1 MNIQLI
7 LEHTYST
14 VSDAR
19 YWVDKLGDGYMIT
32 NTQTGRW
39 QIVKVGA

>member
-7 LEHTYST
+7 LASTYST
-14 VSDAR
+14 VTDAR
-19 YWVDKLGDGYMIT
+19 YRLNQLGDGYLIT
-32 NTQTGRW
+32 KTQSGRW